1 MTSVALLF
9 RMVMVFSVRGAMRYG
24 EGSACNSS
32 LKGDGRIEFFLGML
46 QRFGSCSSRIIL
58 WSGAGR
64 VGWAWRDAPVGSLL
78 LSAERATGTPL
89 RRSE

>member
-1 MTSVALLF
+1 MPLLKWGTRCSRSAPMTSVALLF

-46 QRFGSCSSRIIL
+46 QRDRKS
-58 WSGAGR
+58 
-64 VGWAWRDAPVGSLL
+64 VV
-78 LSAERATGTPL
+78 
-89 RRSE
+89 